1 MKKVYL
7 HIGMHK
13 TGTTAIQMAL
23 NGMVHEAAKYAQLS
37 HANHSVPL
45 MTIFQKHPYYHWK
58 QFNTS
63 EEQVKQYGVEFLSD
77 LKAEISCSEEQA
89 LVLSAEDVSLLA
101 NDDKRKL
108 VAFFR
113 DFGVDLNVVCLL
125 RDPVSYVGSALQQR
139 IKGGLVQ
146 LTEISPRYERR
157 LRYFKQAI
165 DPQKFMV
172 RDYAAVCSEAGD
184 VVRGFIGLLDLPFEV
199 EPGPKRNKSF
209 SILGTRIVY
218 MLNQIFDYSKLTKE
232 QNFARRRLL
241 QCINKLTRNDVSD
254 SAPNWDIAS
263 ILFPEDIYEEL
274 AYVSEAFGIEYSL
287 TRQRGSY
294 DDVYDFLKLPDSFD
308 AVSLC
313 SGINSH
319 FAFEFSETD
328 CESLLRLSMEKLTNE
343 EQTKQQA

>member
-23 NGMVHEAAKYAQLS
+23 NGMDHETVKYARLS

-58 QFNTS
+58 QFNTP

-77 LKAEISCSEEQA
+77 LKTEITCSGEQS
-89 LVLSAEDVSLLA
+89 LVFSAEDVSLLA

-108 VAFFR
+108 VRFFR
-113 DFGVDLNVVCLL
+113 DFDLDLNVVCLL

-157 LRYFKQAI
+157 LRYFEQAI
-165 DPQKFMV
+165 DPQRLIV
-172 RDYAAVCSEAGD
+172 RDYVAVCTEAGD
-184 VVRGFIGLLDLPFEV
+184 VVQGFIDLLDLPFEV
-199 EPGPKRNKSF
+199 EPSPKSNKSL

-218 MLNQIFDYSKLTKE
+218 LLNQIFDYTKLTKE

-241 QCINKLTRNDVSD
+241 QCINKLTRDEVSD
-254 SAPNWDIAS
+254 SASTWDIAS
-263 ILFPEDIYEEL
+263 ILLPGDIDDEL
-274 AYVSEAFGIEYSL
+274 AYVYDAFGIDYSL
-287 TRQRGSY
+287 IRQHGTH
-294 DDVYDFLKLPDSFD
+294 DDVCDFLRLPDSFD
-308 AVSLC
+308 ADKLC

-319 FAFEFSETD
+319 FTFEFAETD
-328 CESLLRLSMEKLTNE
+328 CESLLRLSMEKLTE
-343 EQTKQQA
+343 EEKAKL